1 VPGAADG
8 AHVRGRTLV
17 IRRHP
22 GEAIQIGEDV
32 EIRVIECGNGRVK
45 LGVTAPQ
52 RVPVMRSEV
61 KSTREQNLMAAR
73 ALRDGKYL
81 RQEINFQNLAIQGSS
96 GEADT

>member
-1 VPGAADG
+1 M
-8 AHVRGRTLV
+8 LV

-45 LGVTAPQ
+45 LGVTAPH

-61 KSTREQNLMAAR
+61 KATREQNLMAAR
-73 ALRDGKYL
+73 ALQDGTYL
-81 RQEINFQNLAIQGSS
+81 GQEMKFRSLAIQGSS
-96 GEADT
+96 GGTDT